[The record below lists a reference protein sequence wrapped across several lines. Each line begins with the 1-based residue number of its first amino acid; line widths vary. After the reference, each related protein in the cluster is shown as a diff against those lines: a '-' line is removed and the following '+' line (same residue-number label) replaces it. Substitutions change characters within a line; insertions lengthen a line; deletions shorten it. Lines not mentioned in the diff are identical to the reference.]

1 MGLSSFVC
9 SGRSG
14 CVVTFWARCPAI
26 PVRPLLHSGVRGHCV
41 ADVCWMDY
49 EVPQGSVLGPLLFVL
64 YAADLGGVADKH
76 GVNSHFYADDSQLY
90 LSAKDNMRLAML
102 NNVLSPAWKT
112 LRNGWRL
119 TAWSWTW
126 RRQTSCGARLTG
138 GNTSWERTMWHSRGP
153 TSSHRRLY
161 ECRDLGSHSGLGTV
175 V

>member
-1 MGLSSFVC
+1 
-9 SGRSG
+9 
-14 CVVTFWARCPAI
+14 
-26 PVRPLLHSGVRGHCV
+26 
-41 ADVCWMDY
+41 MDY

-119 TAWSWTW
+119 TA
-126 RRQTSCGARLTG
+126 
-138 GNTSWERTMWHSRGP
+138 
-153 TSSHRRLY
+153 
-161 ECRDLGSHSGLGTV
+161 
-175 V
+175 